1 VLRQLPFILL
11 ALVVA
16 EIWLLV
22 VIGGQIGG
30 LATFGLLVAG
40 ALAGGWV
47 ARREGRRAIAAWQQ
61 AQVTGE
67 VPAPQ
72 LAASAMIVVGGVL
85 LMIPGVIT
93 DVAGLLL
100 LVPPVR
106 KALSGRFS
114 VAFADRM
121 RTQGLG
127 MMGMAGRMAGRMPG
141 RGGDRPAAQNGIIDV
156 DPSDVREN

>member
-1 VLRQLPFILL
+1 MLRQLPLILL

-22 VIGGQIGG
+22 IIGGKIGG
-30 LATFGLLVAG
+30 LATFGLLVTA

-114 VAFADRM
+114 VAFAERM

-127 MMGMAGRMAGRMPG
+127 MMGSMAGRMPG
-141 RGGDRPAAQNGIIDV
+141 RGDDRPAAHSGIIDV
-156 DPSDVREN
+156 DPSDVRENDP